1 MRGGVSESFR
11 LDLLLVVFI
20 LFLFHLDPE
29 LLRISDRFAT
39 FTGLQESSC
48 SSLNKLKGSLIM
60 HINEDTLLLE
70 TSPTATPQPL
80 LPLLAPSPLA
90 PFTNSTSPKLSGLC
104 MLNFAAV
111 KSMMAVTSID
121 CVAPFAEYL
130 ANVMCCPQLETTLV
144 ILIGQSSKHSN
155 MLSLNGSL
163 AKHCLSD
170 FQQLL
175 VSQGANDTLQQ
186 ICSLHPEN
194 LTEGSCPVKDV
205 HEFESTVDSSSLL
218 DTCGKI
224 DLVNECCE
232 ETCGNA
238 ITEAAKKLALKAYD
252 ISRMDGP
259 HVLSDHTTRV
269 NDCKRIVHR
278 WMASKL
284 EPAGAKHVLRG
295 LSNCKNN
302 KVCPLVFPNMKNI
315 TKACGDG
322 MNNQTKCCNTVE
334 RYVSHLQRQ
343 RFVTNLQA
351 LDCAASLGLKLQKD
365 NVNKNVYNLCHISLK
380 DFSVQGQFLFECSL
394 VHCTAYKY
402 LELTSNF
409 DLVMFVASGYL
420 QMTIL
425 HQLHQKVINL
435 LYVFAISGC
444 LLSSLPSDAI
454 LDKTLGI
461 GFVCDLNDNILAPWP
476 SMSQLPASSC
486 KKCFKGLNI
495 WSYLLLAASMI
506 LEVCCIYNAAIFS
519 Y

>member
-20 LFLFHLDPE
+20 LFLC
-29 LLRISDRFAT
+29 
-39 FTGLQESSC
+39 LQESSC
-48 SSLNKLKGSLIM
+48 SSLNHLRSSLIM
-60 HINEDTLLLE
+60 DIKEDTLLPEML
-70 TSPTATPQPL
+70 PTAAPQPL
-80 LPLLAPSPLA
+80 LPLRAPSPLA
-90 PFTNSTSPKLSGLC
+90 PFTNSTSPRLSGLC
-104 MLNFAAV
+104 TLNFDAV

-130 ANVMCCPQLETTLV
+130 ANVICCPQLETTLV

-155 MLSLNGSL
+155 MLALNGSL

-175 VSQGANDTLQQ
+175 VSQGANDTLQK

-205 HEFESTVDSSSLL
+205 NEFESTVDSSSLL
-218 DTCGKI
+218 AACGKI

-238 ITEAAKKLALKAYD
+238 VTEAAKKLALKAYD
-252 ISRMDGP
+252 ISRMGGP

-278 WMASKL
+278 WLANKL

-295 LSNCKNN
+295 LYNCKNN

-322 MNNQTKCCNTVE
+322 MNNQTRCCNTVE

-343 RFVTNLQA
+343 SFVTNLQA
-351 LDCAASLGLKLQKD
+351 LDCAASLGFKLQKD
-365 NVNKNVYNLCHISLK
+365 NVSKNVYNLCHISLK
-380 DFSVQGQFLFECSL
+380 DFSVQ
-394 VHCTAYKY
+394 V
-402 LELTSNF
+402 TSE
-409 DLVMFVASGYL
+409 V
-420 QMTIL
+420 
-425 HQLHQKVINL
+425 
-435 LYVFAISGC
+435 SGC

-454 LDKTLGI
+454 LDKTAGI
-461 GFVCDLNDNILAPWP
+461 SFVCDLNDNIPAPWP

-486 KKCFKGLNI
+486 KKSVRIPALPAVASGQISFRGLNI

-506 LEVCCIYNAAIFS
+506 LEVCCIYNAAILP

>member
-11 LDLLLVVFI
+11 LHLLLVVFI
-20 LFLFHLDPE
+20 LFLC
-29 LLRISDRFAT
+29 
-39 FTGLQESSC
+39 LQESSC
-48 SSLNKLKGSLIM
+48 SSLNHLRSSLIM
-60 HINEDTLLLE
+60 DIKEDTLLLE
-70 TSPTATPQPL
+70 TLPTAAPQPL
-80 LPLLAPSPLA
+80 LPLRAPSPLA
-90 PFTNSTSPKLSGLC
+90 PFTNSTSLRLSGLC
-104 MLNFAAV
+104 TLNFDAV

-130 ANVMCCPQLETTLV
+130 ANVICCPQLETTLV

-155 MLSLNGSL
+155 MLALNGTL

-175 VSQGANDTLQQ
+175 VSQGANDTLQK

-218 DTCGKI
+218 AACGKI

-252 ISRMDGP
+252 ISRMGGP

-269 NDCKRIVHR
+269 NDCKRIVQR
-278 WMASKL
+278 WLANKL

-295 LSNCKNN
+295 LYNCKNN

-322 MNNQTKCCNTVE
+322 MNNQTRCCNTVE

-343 RFVTNLQA
+343 SFVTNLQA

-365 NVNKNVYNLCHISLK
+365 NVSKNVYNLCHISLK
-380 DFSVQGQFLFECSL
+380 DFSVQ
-394 VHCTAYKY
+394 V
-402 LELTSNF
+402 TSE
-409 DLVMFVASGYL
+409 V
-420 QMTIL
+420 
-425 HQLHQKVINL
+425 
-435 LYVFAISGC
+435 SGC

-454 LDKTLGI
+454 LDKTVGI
-461 GFVCDLNDNILAPWP
+461 SFVCDLNDNIPAPWP

-486 KKCFKGLNI
+486 KKSVRIPALPAVASGQISFRGLNI

-506 LEVCCIYNAAIFS
+506 LEVCCIYNAAILP

>member
-1 MRGGVSESFR
+1 M
-11 LDLLLVVFI
+11 
-20 LFLFHLDPE
+20 
-29 LLRISDRFAT
+29 
-39 FTGLQESSC
+39 
-48 SSLNKLKGSLIM
+48 
-60 HINEDTLLLE
+60 LE
-70 TSPTATPQPL
+70 TSPTAAPQPL

-104 MLNFAAV
+104 TLNFDAL

-144 ILIGQSSKHSN
+144 ILIGQSSKNSN
-155 MLSLNGSL
+155 MLALNRTL

-205 HEFESTVDSSSLL
+205 HEFETTVDSSSLL
-218 DTCGKI
+218 AACGKI
-224 DLVNECCE
+224 NVVNECCE
-232 ETCGNA
+232 QICGNA
-238 ITEAAKKLALKAYD
+238 ITEAAKKLALIAYD
-252 ISRMDGP
+252 VSRMDGS
-259 HVLSDHTTRV
+259 HVLSDHTTSV

-278 WMASKL
+278 WLASKL

-322 MNNQTKCCNTVE
+322 TNNQTTCCNTVE

-343 RFVTNLQA
+343 SFVTNLQA
-351 LDCAASLGLKLQKD
+351 LDCAASLGLKLQKG
-365 NVNKNVYNLCHISLK
+365 NVSKNVYNLCRISLK
-380 DFSVQGQFLFECSL
+380 DFSVQ
-394 VHCTAYKY
+394 
-402 LELTSNF
+402 
-409 DLVMFVASGYL
+409 VAPE
-420 QMTIL
+420 
-425 HQLHQKVINL
+425 V
-435 LYVFAISGC
+435 SGC
-444 LLSSLPSDAI
+444 LLPSLPSDAI
-454 LDKTLGI
+454 LDKTMGI
-461 GFVCDLNDNILAPWP
+461 SFVCDLNDNIRAPWP

-486 KKCFKGLNI
+486 KKSVRIPALPAVASGQISFKVLNI
-495 WSYLLLAASMI
+495 WSHLLLASLMI
-506 LEVCCIYNAAIFS
+506 LQVRCI
-519 Y
+519 